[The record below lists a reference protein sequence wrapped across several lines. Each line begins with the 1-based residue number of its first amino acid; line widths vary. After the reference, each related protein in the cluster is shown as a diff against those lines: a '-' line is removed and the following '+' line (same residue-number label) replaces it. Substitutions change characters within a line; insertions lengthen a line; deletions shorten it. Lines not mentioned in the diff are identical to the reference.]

1 MSMNAQMIVGYAVL
15 WVVLMKA
22 LFMRA
27 SVIPAACA
35 RCGLLFERREL
46 GGAICSCNRAQKT
59 SSAGVTAARRRT
71 R

>member
-27 SVIPAACA
+27 RVIPAECP
-35 RCGLLFERREL
+35 RCGHLYERREL
-46 GGAICSCNRAQKT
+46 GGAICSCNRAQ
-59 SSAGVTAARRRT
+59 
-71 R
+71 